1 MGEFPYGNS
10 GGFMTDRIILEAYR
24 ELATQSVILA
34 VRDFLNGD
42 DSIEQFERYCKT
54 NIILKL
60 LDINGEWL
68 FEYIV
73 KKKQENTRRYKKKK

>member
-1 MGEFPYGNS
+1 
-10 GGFMTDRIILEAYR
+10 MTDRIIHEAYR
-24 ELATQSVILA
+24 NLATQSVILA

-60 LDINGEWL
+60 LDIDGEWL

-73 KKKQENTRRYKKKK
+73 KKKQENVRRYKKKK

>member
-1 MGEFPYGNS
+1 
-10 GGFMTDRIILEAYR
+10 MTDRIILEAYR

-73 KKKQENTRRYKKKK
+73 KKKQENTRRYIKKK

>member
-1 MGEFPYGNS
+1 
-10 GGFMTDRIILEAYR
+10 MTDRIILEAYR
-24 ELATQSVILA
+24 DLATQSVILA

-73 KKKQENTRRYKKKK
+73 KKKQENKRRYKKNK

>member
-1 MGEFPYGNS
+1 
-10 GGFMTDRIILEAYR
+10 MTDRIILEAYR

-42 DSIEQFERYCKT
+42 DSIEKFERYCKT

-73 KKKQENTRRYKKKK
+73 KKKQENTRRYKRKK

>member
-1 MGEFPYGNS
+1 
-10 GGFMTDRIILEAYR
+10 MTDRIILDAYR

-73 KKKQENTRRYKKKK
+73 KKKQENTRRYKKNK

>member
-1 MGEFPYGNS
+1 
-10 GGFMTDRIILEAYR
+10 MTDRIILDAYR

-34 VRDFLNGD
+34 VRDFLNGE

-73 KKKQENTRRYKKKK
+73 KKKQENVRRYKKNK

>member
-1 MGEFPYGNS
+1 
-10 GGFMTDRIILEAYR
+10 MTDRIILEAYR
-24 ELATQSVILA
+24 NLATESVILA
-34 VRDFLNGD
+34 VRDFLNGN

-54 NIILKL
+54 NVILKL

-73 KKKQENTRRYKKKK
+73 KKKQENKRRYKKNI

>member
-1 MGEFPYGNS
+1 
-10 GGFMTDRIILEAYR
+10 MTDRIILEAYR
-24 ELATQSVILA
+24 DLATQSVILA

-73 KKKQENTRRYKKKK
+73 KKKQENKRRYKRKK

>member
-1 MGEFPYGNS
+1 
-10 GGFMTDRIILEAYR
+10 MTDRIILEAYR
-24 ELATQSVILA
+24 DLAIQSVILA

>member
-1 MGEFPYGNS
+1 MR
-10 GGFMTDRIILEAYR
+10 DRIILDAYR

-73 KKKQENTRRYKKKK
+73 KKKQENKRRYKRKK

>member
-1 MGEFPYGNS
+1 
-10 GGFMTDRIILEAYR
+10 MTDRIILDAYR

-73 KKKQENTRRYKKKK
+73 KKKQENTRRYKKKNEIERCWH

>member
-1 MGEFPYGNS
+1 
-10 GGFMTDRIILEAYR
+10 MTDRIILEAYR

-34 VRDFLNGD
+34 VRDFLNGN

-60 LDINGEWL
+60 LGINGEWL
-68 FEYIV
+68 FETV
-73 KKKQENTRRYKKKK
+73 VENTGNNRRYKKKK

>member
-1 MGEFPYGNS
+1 
-10 GGFMTDRIILEAYR
+10 MTDRIIHEAYR
-24 ELATQSVILA
+24 NLATESVILA
-34 VRDFLNGD
+34 VRDFLNGN

-73 KKKQENTRRYKKKK
+73 KKKQENKRRYKRKK

>member
-1 MGEFPYGNS
+1 
-10 GGFMTDRIILEAYR
+10 MTDRIIHEAYR
-24 ELATQSVILA
+24 NLATQSVILA

-73 KKKQENTRRYKKKK
+73 KKKQENKRRYKRKK

>member
-1 MGEFPYGNS
+1 
-10 GGFMTDRIILEAYR
+10 MTDRIILEAYR
-24 ELATQSVILA
+24 DLATQSVILA

-60 LDINGEWL
+60 LGINGEWL
-68 FEYIV
+68 FETV
-73 KKKQENTRRYKKKK
+73 VENTGNNRRYKKKK

>member
-1 MGEFPYGNS
+1 
-10 GGFMTDRIILEAYR
+10 MTDRIILEAYR
-24 ELATQSVILA
+24 DLATQSVILA

-73 KKKQENTRRYKKKK
+73 KKKQENKRRYKRKNEIY

>member
-1 MGEFPYGNS
+1 
-10 GGFMTDRIILEAYR
+10 MTDRIILEAYR
-24 ELATQSVILA
+24 DLATQSVILA

-60 LDINGEWL
+60 LDIDGEWL

-73 KKKQENTRRYKKKK
+73 KKKQENKRRYKRKK

>member
-1 MGEFPYGNS
+1 
-10 GGFMTDRIILEAYR
+10 MTDRIILEAYR
-24 ELATQSVILA
+24 NLATQSVILA
-34 VRDFLNGD
+34 ARDFLNGD

-73 KKKQENTRRYKKKK
+73 KKKQENKRRYKRKK

>member
-1 MGEFPYGNS
+1 
-10 GGFMTDRIILEAYR
+10 MTDRIILDAYR

-34 VRDFLNGD
+34 VRDFLNGN

-60 LDINGEWL
+60 LGINGEWL
-68 FEYIV
+68 FETVIE
-73 KKKQENTRRYKKKK
+73 KTGHNRRYKKKK

>member
-1 MGEFPYGNS
+1 
-10 GGFMTDRIILEAYR
+10 MTDRIIHEAYR
-24 ELATQSVILA
+24 NLATESVILA
-34 VRDFLNGD
+34 VRDFLNGH

-73 KKKQENTRRYKKKK
+73 KKKQENTRRYKRKK

>member
-1 MGEFPYGNS
+1 
-10 GGFMTDRIILEAYR
+10 MTDRIILDAYR

-34 VRDFLNGD
+34 VRDVLNGD

-73 KKKQENTRRYKKKK
+73 KKKQENKRRYKRKK

>member
-1 MGEFPYGNS
+1 
-10 GGFMTDRIILEAYR
+10 MTDRIILEAYR

-73 KKKQENTRRYKKKK
+73 KKKQENKRRYKRRK

>member
-1 MGEFPYGNS
+1 
-10 GGFMTDRIILEAYR
+10 MTDRIILDAYR

-54 NIILKL
+54 NIILKS

>member
-1 MGEFPYGNS
+1 
-10 GGFMTDRIILEAYR
+10 MTDRIIIDAYR

-54 NIILKL
+54 NIILKM

-73 KKKQENTRRYKKKK
+73 KRKQENTRRYKKKK

>member
-1 MGEFPYGNS
+1 
-10 GGFMTDRIILEAYR
+10 MTDRIILEAYR
-24 ELATQSVILA
+24 NLATQSVILA

-73 KKKQENTRRYKKKK
+73 KKKQENKRRYKRKK

>member
-1 MGEFPYGNS
+1 
-10 GGFMTDRIILEAYR
+10 MTDRIILEAYR

-73 KKKQENTRRYKKKK
+73 KKKQEKTRRYKKKK